1 MNDFPDL
8 LTSTATRDRATA
20 AQRTASSPAVSAFVA
35 ASAGSG
41 KTKLLTDRL
50 LRLMLGGAEPARI
63 QCLTFTKAAAAEM
76 AIRLNRTLGEWVG
89 FSDAVLDAR
98 LRELDVVPS
107 DTMRQDA
114 RKLFAHVLD
123 LPGGMRIGTI
133 HAFCQSL
140 LRRFPLEARL
150 SPYFK
155 LIEDRDAEHAL
166 SEAREEMLELAH
178 AAGARNALDRIAGL
192 TSLDGFA
199 GLVRSLR
206 ADPARLAA
214 LATMAAPDLYAA
226 QARTLGLEP
235 GDDHDAIRTRGAAWD
250 AGELQAAAERLLRVG
265 TPASKIT
272 AEQMLGWLALPE
284 DSRAEDWDEWLKLF
298 LTKAGEPRAAGG
310 FVKGNLFKNEPEL
323 ALPFLAEAER
333 LYAVEDSIRAV
344 DVAKISA
351 ALVALAAPVAEG
363 YTMRKRQSGH
373 LDYDDLIQATSKLL
387 IDPGSAWVLYK
398 LDGGLDHLLLDEVQD
413 TAPAQWIIARQ
424 LAAEFFTGA
433 SARDVERTVFAVG
446 DRKQSIYSVQGA
458 DAAGFERERRLLAG
472 MVTDA
477 AQSWQ
482 DVPMDVS
489 FRSTAPILSLVDAV
503 FADPVAAAGVVLEGE
518 TLLHFA
524 DRAGFAGSVELWP
537 LTPPP
542 VADMPEAWG
551 VATRNTR
558 AISGRQKLSDAL
570 ADWIFSQT
578 NGAVMLESRGRALA
592 PGDVLVLVRRRDELA
607 SALVGALK
615 KLGVAVAGLD
625 RLALTEQPAVQD
637 LLALGDALL
646 LPEDDLT
653 LACVLTSPL
662 GGLTDDSLMHLAMQ
676 RRGSLWHALRDR
688 AREQPDWRFAHDFIA
703 ALLARADHVSPHVL
717 LCEALGPLGGRARLF
732 SRLGAEAA
740 EPIDELLNAALDY
753 ARTHPPSL
761 QGFLSWLRRSGAEVK
776 RQPEAAG
783 NAVRIMTVHGAK
795 GLQAPVVI
803 LPDTTALPPDDGALL
818 WQHDAHSGV
827 TVPLWA
833 PRKGLRCKVTDDMR
847 VAVRRQAME
856 EHNRLLYVALTRAED
871 RLLVCGFQP
880 GQAVP
885 EDAWYPM
892 IARGFTAIGAQP
904 APFSLPAG
912 NAWEG
917 EAMCFSSIQTAPPK
931 QDDPRAGAI
940 AAIAELPD
948 WIGRSPR
955 WRARPVPVEPPTSKK
970 LAPSR
975 PADILFGTVPA
986 ALSPLGLRD
995 VSGRRFHRGE
1005 LIHTL
1010 LQHLPS
1016 LPRAG
1021 WRDAAEMLLA
1031 RPANRMHGNEVIDE
1045 ILAILDHPDLA
1056 PLFRPGSDAEV
1067 PLTGVVNGVII
1078 DGRVDRLA
1086 VTDTM
1091 VLLADYKT
1099 NRDPP
1104 AGIDNTPVL
1113 YLRQM
1118 AAYRGV
1124 LRQVFATVPIRCALV
1139 WTRTAEV
1146 VILPDD
1152 LLDAHQPRL
1161 ALA

>member
-1 MNDFPDL
+1 MSDL
-8 LTSTATRDRATA
+8 SDAPLSTRDRATA
-20 AQRTASSPAVSAFVA
+20 AQRAASSPAVSAFVA

-76 AIRLNRTLGEWVG
+76 AIRLNRTLGEWV
-89 FSDAVLDAR
+89 SLPDDSLDVR
-98 LRELDVVPS
+98 LRELDVIPS
-107 DTMRQDA
+107 VAMRGEA
-114 RKLFAHVLD
+114 RRLFAHVLD

-140 LRRFPLEARL
+140 LRRFPLEASL
-150 SPYFK
+150 SPYFE

-166 SEAREEMLELAH
+166 SEAREEMLEQAHLA
-178 AAGARNALDRIAGL
+178 GTRDALDRIAGL

-206 ADPARLAA
+206 AEPARLAA
-214 LATMAAPDLYAA
+214 LATMATPDLHAA
-226 QARTLGLEP
+226 QARSLGIEP
-235 GDDHDAIRTRGAAWD
+235 GDHHQAIRARGSVWD
-250 AGELQAAAERLLRVG
+250 AGELKAAAERLLRVG
-265 TPASKIT
+265 TPASKVT
-272 AEQMLGWLALPE
+272 AEQILGWLALPE
-284 DSRAEDWDEWLKLF
+284 GSRADDWIEWLKLF

-310 FVKGNLFKNEPEL
+310 FVKGNLLKNEPEL

-333 LYAVEDSIRAV
+333 LCGVEDSVRAV
-344 DVAKISA
+344 EVAKISA
-351 ALVALAAPVAEG
+351 ALVALAAPVAGG
-363 YTMRKRQSGH
+363 YTARKQRSGH

-387 IDPGSAWVLYK
+387 VDPGSAWVLYK

-413 TAPAQWIIARQ
+413 TAPAQWVIARR

-477 AQSWQ
+477 AQQWQ

-518 TLLHFA
+518 TLLHYA

-542 VADMPEAWG
+542 VADMPEAWN
-551 VATRNTR
+551 VATRNTT
-558 AISGRQKLSDAL
+558 AMSGRQKLADAL
-570 ADWIFSQT
+570 ADWIAGQT
-578 NGAVMLESRGRALA
+578 DGSVMLESRGRRLA

-607 SALVGALK
+607 RALVGALK
-615 KLGVAVAGLD
+615 KRGVAVAGLD

-637 LLALGDALL
+637 LLALADALL

-662 GGLTDDSLMHLAMQ
+662 GGLTDDSLMRLAMQ
-676 RRGSLWHALRDR
+676 RCGSLWHELRDR
-688 AREQPDWRFAHDFIA
+688 AREQPDWRFAHDFFA
-703 ALLARADHVSPHVL
+703 ALLARADYVSPHVL
-717 LCEALGPLGGRARLF
+717 LCEALGALGGRARIF

-740 EPIDELLNAALDY
+740 EPIDELLNAALSY
-753 ARTHPPSL
+753 GRSHPPSL
-761 QGFLSWLRRSGAEVK
+761 QGFLSSLRRSGAEVK

-818 WQHDAHSGV
+818 WRHDAHSGV
-827 TVPLWA
+827 SVPLWA
-833 PRKGLRCKVTDDMR
+833 PRAGLACKATDDMR
-847 VAVRRQAME
+847 ATMRLQAME

-880 GQAVP
+880 ARPVP
-885 EDAWYPM
+885 DDAWYPM
-892 IARGFTAIGAQP
+892 ISRGFAAIGARST
-904 APFSLPAG
+904 PFTLPGG

-917 EAMCFSSIQTAPPK
+917 DVMCLSSLQAVPAK
-931 QDDPRAGAI
+931 HDDPRAGVAM
-940 AAIAELPD
+940 AAAGLPA
-948 WIGRSPR
+948 WIGRSPH
-955 WRARPVPVEPPTSKK
+955 WRARPAPVEPPISKK

-975 PADILFGTVPA
+975 PADILFGDVPA
-986 ALSPLGLRD
+986 ALSPLALHD
-995 VSGRRFHRGE
+995 TAGRRFERGE
-1005 LIHTL
+1005 LVHTL

-1016 LPRAG
+1016 LPRTA
-1021 WRDAAEMLLA
+1021 WRDAAEAFLA
-1031 RPANRMHGNEVIDE
+1031 RLANQRHSPALIDE
-1045 ILAILDHPDLA
+1045 ILAIFDHPELA
-1056 PLFRPGSDAEV
+1056 PLFAPGSRAEV
-1067 PLTGVVNGVII
+1067 PLTGIVNEVVI

-1086 VTDTM
+1086 ATERL

-1104 AGIDNTPVL
+1104 SSAENTPVL

-1124 LRQVFATVPIRCALV
+1124 LRQVFAAVPIRCALV
-1139 WTRTAEV
+1139 WTQTAEV
-1146 VILPDD
+1146 VILPDE

-1161 ALA
+1161 APA